1 MFEANELVKNE
12 KEDKV
17 QTPINSIKSF
27 INTVENSPKEE
38 QNKIAFNS
46 KTSLNKAETPKKVEK
61 ESKPLTEK
69 EII

>member
-38 QNKIAFNS
+38 QNNNAVNS
-46 KTSLNKAETPKKVEK
+46 KTSLNKIETPKKVEK